1 MVNRRFGYIFNEAAV
16 SVSEVEILE
25 KGNRVTAKGVLQT
38 GNQQNRNHR
47 IYRTKDLNAQ
57 IYAPRQRE
65 LIRTGNMLGEAGHPI
80 TTDLMRQQ
88 TIDPKCTCV
97 RYLDFWMEGDDV
109 MGKFKGTNNE
119 LGKAFDL
126 DLREGILPAFSYRAL
141 GTVEECAEGSVVAN
155 LKMITYDYVI
165 YPSHPTA
172 YTKGIVSESTLA
184 NSSIMNSHMTALVE
198 QSKLDGSKSFI
209 HTFTNEQVIET
220 MRQLQYQKESGA
232 IGYIMD
238 KSKNFSLLKECFD
251 ITKAANID
259 LLPNG
264 QIAITE
270 SGIGLIQMDVE
281 DYITKEIQAYTR
293 Y

>member
-25 KGNRVTAKGVLQT
+25 KGNRVTAQGVLQT
-38 GNQQNRNHR
+38 GNQTNRNGR
-47 IYRTKDLNAQ
+47 IYRTPDLDAQ
-57 IYAPRQRE
+57 IHAPRQRE
-65 LIRTGNMLGEAGHPI
+65 LLKTGNMLGEAGHPM

-97 RYLDFWMEGDDV
+97 RYLDFWMDGDNV

-119 LGKAFDL
+119 LGNAFDM

-141 GTVEECAEGSVVAN
+141 GTVEETAEGSVVAN

-172 YTKGIVSESTLA
+172 YTQGVISESTIA
-184 NSSIMNSHMTALVE
+184 NSSIINSHLTSLIE
-198 QSKLDGSKSFI
+198 QTKLDASKSFI
-209 HTFTNEQVIET
+209 HTFTNEQVIEK
-220 MRQLQYQKESGA
+220 MRQLQCQKEAGA
-232 IGYIMD
+232 IGYIKD
-238 KSKNFSLLKECFD
+238 RSRQFNLLKECFD

-259 LLPNG
+259 LLPDG

-270 SGIGLIQMDVE
+270 SGIGLIVMDVE
-281 DYITKEIQAYTR
+281 DYITKEIQEYTR